1 MGLCLMTPAGRLV
14 LVVLGAAAALVAVF
28 TLSCAAGR
36 IAAEVRNAIALQTAR
51 ARLEKRMRVAGE
63 ESRSRD
69 AELHPHSLA

>member
-1 MGLCLMTPAGRLV
+1 MTPAGR
-14 LVVLGAAAALVAVF
+14 VVLMALAGLAALVALF

-51 ARLEKRMRVAGE
+51 ARLEKRMRVTGE

-69 AELHPHSLA
+69 TGLHPHSLA